1 MATNT
6 TTGLAA
12 RAELRCCCYWMAY
25 NTTDDCTARPIKV
38 VLLDEWM
45 GHGDAAGWKHDDA
58 AGVEWEHGGFAGGQ
72 VDEWGRME
80 ARWSCWMGMDGD
92 TVGWMEVLLVALDG
106 DTEVLLL
113 RFNDKSGG

>member
-1 MATNT
+1 
-6 TTGLAA
+6 
-12 RAELRCCCYWMAY
+12 MAY

-80 ARWSCWMGMDGD
+80 ARWSCWMGTRKYFCYVLMIRA
-92 TVGWMEVLLVALDG
+92 EVNYNL
-106 DTEVLLL
+106 
-113 RFNDKSGG
+113 

>member
-1 MATNT
+1 
-6 TTGLAA
+6 
-12 RAELRCCCYWMAY
+12 MAY

-58 AGVEWEHGGFAGGQ
+58 AGRKSGVGYGYGGRNCWVVGYTTEWEHGGFAGGQ

-80 ARWSCWMGMDGD
+80 ARWSCWMGTRKYFCYVLMIRA
-92 TVGWMEVLLVALDG
+92 EVNYNL
-106 DTEVLLL
+106 
-113 RFNDKSGG
+113 